1 MSIDLV
7 EVPDE
12 LAERLRNYGTTL
24 RTAIA
29 SDVDRAAQMTQVSHR
44 SVDVPWRAET
54 APRPLAELRPRARRR
69 WLAPVVALTAIAVV
83 VVGLIVVG
91 TNRNE
96 SVGNNP
102 ARWRWLLRDVPSGWK
117 TTTVFDSTTDAPLGT
132 STDGFE
138 RNMYAT
144 DAEPLGPVLIVESTT
159 DPNQATDIGALLFPN
174 ALGYEELEIDGR
186 RAALATLPD
195 NAKGLYVEINSA
207 WVSIW
212 SRGVSDEAV
221 RGLGRTLTANAA
233 GRYDVAA
240 LALPDGMHKIDMAAL
255 QNRDYVLID
264 YAPSN
269 NDGTSMYLSI
279 APAAATPL
287 GRGEFVYEFKA
298 VSVDGFS
305 GFLGSRPTG
314 DATTPTTDRLLL
326 WRRDG
331 LDFLLSG
338 RGVTS
343 EQMLAAAT
351 SASPASPDE
360 WAHLLDQ
367 GNAASNDTIAT
378 GTAPPATPVD
388 TEPALVGAPRDL
400 AITVTVDDVSNT
412 EQQWSGVLPTD
423 QPWSAKV
430 TRVYDHIEMRSY
442 SSDGTPLASLT
453 GSIDQLIGGGQV
465 TCCSPM
471 AITKNPKATAMRVLL
486 PNGDRYTI
494 PLHGLPG
501 TDGVRIAF
509 IPMPDATLTELV
521 DATGNVLESY
531 VVPH

>member
-1 MSIDLV
+1 MTVLDDDIRTLLREALLNEPMPLTAH
-7 EVPDE
+7 EVSQRSLDNAWRTETASRPE
-12 LAERLRNYGTTL
+12 QRLR
-24 RTAIA
+24 
-29 SDVDRAAQMTQVSHR
+29 
-44 SVDVPWRAET
+44 P
-54 APRPLAELRPRARRR
+54 PRR
-69 WLAPVVALTAIAVV
+69 WVAPIVALAAIAVV
-83 VVGLIVVG
+83 IVGLIAIG
-91 TNRNE
+91 TNRDQ

-102 ARWRWLLRDVPSGWK
+102 ARWHWLLRDVPSGWK
-117 TTTVFDSTTDAPLGT
+117 ATTVFDSTTDPPLGS

-159 DPNQATDIGALLFPN
+159 DPNQGTDIGALLFPN

-195 NAKGLYVEINSA
+195 NAKGLYVEMNSA

-212 SRGVSDEAV
+212 SRGVNDEV
-221 RGLGRTLTANAA
+221 LRGLGRTLTADAA
-233 GRYDVAA
+233 GHYDVSAS
-240 LALPDGMHKIDMAAL
+240 ALPKGMHKIDMAAL
-255 QNRDYVLID
+255 QNRDYVSID

-269 NDGTSMYLSI
+269 NDGTSMHLSI
-279 APAAATPL
+279 APAAAPPL

-343 EQMLAAAT
+343 DQILTAAA

-378 GTAPPATPVD
+378 GTAPPAAPVD
-388 TEPALVGAPRDL
+388 TEPALVGEPRDRP
-400 AITVTVDDVSNT
+400 ITVTVDDVSNT
-412 EQQWSGVLPTD
+412 EQQWSGVLPTG

-442 SSDGTPLASLT
+442 SSDGTVLASLS
-453 GSIDQLIGGGQV
+453 GSVDQLIGGGQV

-471 AITKNPKATAMRVLL
+471 AVTKNPNATAMRVLL
-486 PNGDRYTI
+486 SNGDRYTV
-494 PLHGLPG
+494 PLHELPG
-501 TDGVRIAF
+501 TDDVRIAF

-531 VVPH
+531 LVPH

>member
-1 MSIDLV
+1 MTVLDDDIRALLRDALLEEPAPLTAH
-7 EVPDE
+7 EV
-12 LAERLRNYGTTL
+12 
-24 RTAIA
+24 
-29 SDVDRAAQMTQVSHR
+29 SQR
-44 SVDVPWRAET
+44 SLDNAWLAET
-54 APRPLAELRPRARRR
+54 APRPLPKRRLRSARL
-69 WLAPVVALTAIAVV
+69 WVAPIVALAAIAVV
-83 VVGLIVVG
+83 VVGLIAIG
-91 TNRNE
+91 ANRNQ

-102 ARWRWLLRDVPSGWK
+102 ARWHWLLRDVPSGWK
-117 TTTVFDSTTDAPLGT
+117 ATTVFDSTTDAPLGS

-144 DAEPLGPVLIVESTT
+144 DAEPLGPVLIVERTT
-159 DPNQATDIGALLFPN
+159 DPNQTTDIGAVLFPN
-174 ALGYEELEIDGR
+174 ALGYEELELDGR

-195 NAKGLYVEINSA
+195 NAKGLYVEINLA

-212 SRGVSDEAV
+212 SRGVSDEAL
-221 RGLGRTLTANAA
+221 RGLGRTLTADAA
-233 GRYDVAA
+233 GHYDVAA
-240 LALPDGMHKIDMAAL
+240 SALPKGMHKIDMAAL
-255 QNRDYVLID
+255 QNRDYVSIN
-264 YAPSN
+264 YAPST

-287 GRGEFVYEFKA
+287 GHGEFVYEFTA

-331 LDFLLSG
+331 LDFLLFG

-343 EQMLAAAT
+343 DQILTAAA
-351 SASPASPDE
+351 SASPAAPDE

-378 GTAPPATPVD
+378 GTAPPAAPVD
-388 TEPALVGAPRDL
+388 TEPAFVGAPRDL

-412 EQQWSGVLPTD
+412 EQQWSGVLPTG

-430 TRVYDHIEMRSY
+430 TRVYDHVEMRSY

-471 AITKNPKATAMRVLL
+471 AITKNPNATAMRLLL

-494 PLHGLPG
+494 PLHHLPG
-501 TDGVRIAF
+501 TDDVRIAF
-509 IPMPDATLTELV
+509 IPIPDLAPLTELV
-521 DATGNVLESY
+521 DADGDVLESY
-531 VVPH
+531 TPH

>member
-12 LAERLRNYGTTL
+12 LAERLRDYGSTL
-24 RTAIA
+24 RAAIA
-29 SDVDRAAQMTQVSHR
+29 SDVDRAAHMPQVSHR

-69 WLAPVVALTAIAVV
+69 WLAPVVALAAIAVV
-83 VVGLIVVG
+83 VVGLIVIG
-91 TNRNE
+91 TNRDQ

-102 ARWRWLLRDVPSGWK
+102 ARWHWLLRDVPSGWK
-117 TTTVFDSTTDAPLGT
+117 ATTVFDSTTDAPRGT

-159 DPNQATDIGALLFPN
+159 DPNQSTDIGTYSSN
-174 ALGYEELEIDGR
+174 ALNYEELELDGK
-186 RAALATLPD
+186 RAAFATLPD

-207 WVSIW
+207 WVYIW
-212 SRGVSDEAV
+212 SRGVSDEAL
-221 RGLGRTLTANAA
+221 RGLGRTLTADAA
-233 GRYDVAA
+233 GHYDVGAS
-240 LALPDGMHKIDMAAL
+240 ALPDGMHKIDMAAL
-255 QNRDYVLID
+255 QNRDYVSIE

-269 NDGTSMYLSI
+269 NDGTSMYVSI
-279 APAAATPL
+279 APAAATPV
-287 GRGEFVYEFKA
+287 GRGEFEYEFKA

-343 EQMLAAAT
+343 DQMLAAAT
-351 SASPASPDE
+351 SASRASPDE

-367 GNAASNDTIAT
+367 GNAASTDTIAT
-378 GTAPPATPVD
+378 GTAPPAAPVD
-388 TEPALVGAPRDL
+388 TEPAFVGAPRDRP
-400 AITVTVDDVSNT
+400 ITVTIDDVSNT
-412 EQQWSGVLPTD
+412 EQRWSGVLPTG

-442 SSDGTPLASLT
+442 SSDGTVLASLT

-471 AITKNPKATAMRVLL
+471 AITKNPNATAMRTLL

-494 PLHGLPG
+494 PLHDLPG

-509 IPMPDATLTELV
+509 IPIPDLAPLTELV
-521 DATGNVLESY
+521 GANGNVLESY
-531 VVPH
+531 VPH